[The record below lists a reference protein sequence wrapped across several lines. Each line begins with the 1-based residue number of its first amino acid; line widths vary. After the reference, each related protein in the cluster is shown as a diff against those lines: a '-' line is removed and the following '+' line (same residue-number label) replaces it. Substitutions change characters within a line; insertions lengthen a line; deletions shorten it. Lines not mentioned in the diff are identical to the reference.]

1 MRESVGIIGVGHL
14 ASYIVEG
21 LKRASPEIKILLSP
35 RNENKSKELLER
47 FQVEIAE
54 NNQDVV
60 NRANLI
66 MITTRPEDA
75 ITVSE
80 SLDFR
85 SDQTVIS
92 VAVGLSLDRLSEP
105 ISPASVV
112 RAMPISCAAIN
123 QSPTLLYPDNPQ
135 ARTLLNL
142 LGPVHVLQN
151 EAQFT
156 SASTIGAFYGWIF
169 ALLDEVISW
178 TIQNGVPHQMARSL
192 ILETVRGAVNMVLK
206 DPETDQKA
214 ILDTLA
220 TPGGITK
227 QGLEILSQG
236 HGFATWK
243 ESLNV
248 VHNRLSTNPKKFVK
262 K

>member
-1 MRESVGIIGVGHL
+1 MIESVGIIGVGHL

-21 LKRASPEIKILLSP
+21 LKGASSDTKILLSP
-35 RNENKSKELLER
+35 RNKEKSKYLANR
-47 FQVEIAE
+47 FQVEIAK

-66 MITTRPEDA
+66 MITTRPEDT
-75 ITVSE
+75 IPVSE

-85 SDQTVIS
+85 NDQTIIS
-92 VAVGLSLDRLSEP
+92 VAVGLPLKRLLEP

-112 RAMPISCAAIN
+112 RAIPISCAAIN

-142 LGPVHVLQN
+142 LGQVHVLQN

-178 TIQNGVPHQMARSL
+178 TFQSGVPHQIARNL
-192 ILETVRGAVNMVLK
+192 VLETVRGAVNMALK
-206 DPETDQKA
+206 EPKRSLRD

-227 QGLEILSQG
+227 QGLDVLHQEECIEVWSK
-236 HGFATWK
+236 A
-243 ESLNV
+243 LNAV
-248 VHNRLSTNPKKFVK
+248 NYRLCEE
-262 K
+262 